1 MKILIAADG
10 SKFAQQAVNYVIEH
24 GDQFGQAQITLIN
37 VHMPIPGRAAAHLS
51 RAIVQGYYSDEC
63 EKALAPARRA
73 LKKAGIAFDDT
84 WIVGSPGD
92 EISAFAVKGEF
103 DMVIMGS
110 HGHGLFANLVLGSVT
125 TKVLAACK
133 VPVLVIR

>member
-10 SKFAQQAVNYVIEH
+10 SKFTLHVVNYLVEH
-24 GDQFGQAQITLIN
+24 REQFSEAQITLLNI
-37 VHMPIPGRAAAHLS
+37 HFPIPGRAAAHLS
-51 RAIVQGYYSDEC
+51 RAIVQDYYSDEC
-63 EKALAPARRA
+63 EKALAPARRV

-84 WIVGSPGD
+84 WKVGDPGD
-92 EISAFAVKGEF
+92 EIAEFAVKGKY

-110 HGHGLFANLVLGSVT
+110 HGHGLFVNLVLGSVA